1 MDARPSRTPRLPA
14 LVAFVTLASI
24 GLVMGVA
31 APADAEPAVDGGGAG
46 WLAPSHP
53 FAAAPASPASPSLPL
68 DTIGVFTEAQS
79 AAGKDLYEGECSFCH
94 GAREFAGGIF
104 QRRWLTP
111 PVSGI
116 FAHILNTMPQDAPGS
131 LAPDQVA
138 SIVAYILEL
147 NGQPAGPTPLPVEM
161 ERLAQIRVPTGSGP
175 ESERR

>member
-1 MDARPSRTPRLPA
+1 MDSRPSRFPSFLALTALFALASTAPLPA
-14 LVAFVTLASI
+14 V
-24 GLVMGVA
+24 GA
-31 APADAEPAVDGGGAG
+31 APAPLPGAG
-46 WLAPSHP
+46 STPGAVSP
-53 FAAAPASPASPSLPL
+53 PATPA
-68 DTIGVFTEAQS
+68 DTVGVFTREQS
-79 AAGKDLYEGECSFCH
+79 SAGKDLYEVECSFCH
-94 GAREFAGGIF
+94 GPREFAGGIF

-131 LAPDQVA
+131 LAPAQVA

-161 ERLAQIRVPTGSGP
+161 EKLARIRVPTGSGS

>member
-14 LVAFVTLASI
+14 LVALVTLASI
-24 GLVMGVA
+24 GLVLGVA
-31 APADAEPAVDGGGAG
+31 APADAEPSVDGGAAG

-53 FAAAPASPASPSLPL
+53 LAASSESASLPL
-68 DTIGVFTEAQS
+68 DTIGVFTEEQS

-138 SIVAYILEL
+138 SIVAYILAL
-147 NGQPAGPTPLPVEM
+147 NGQPAGPTPLPAEM
-161 ERLAQIRVPTGSGP
+161 DKLAQIRVPTSSGP